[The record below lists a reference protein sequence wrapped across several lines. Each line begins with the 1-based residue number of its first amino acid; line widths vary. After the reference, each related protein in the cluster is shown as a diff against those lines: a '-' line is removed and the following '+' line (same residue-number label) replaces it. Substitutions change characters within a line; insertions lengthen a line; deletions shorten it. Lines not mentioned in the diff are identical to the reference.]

1 MTASLRSAAARVL
14 LLAVAA
20 LVAVLLSPTTAQA
33 HTGLVGS
40 TPSAAARLAEPP
52 VLVVLEFAEPVAA
65 DRRSVHVLDPGGV
78 DRAAEVLVSHDGRV
92 VSVVLDPRGP
102 AGSWLVEYEVRGS
115 DGHVVD
121 GGLAYAV
128 GSGDVGDGWSVSL
141 APVPALLVIMGV
153 GAAAYLLLVVWL
165 RRTGT

>member
-1 MTASLRSAAARVL
+1 MTTPLRSAAARVL
-14 LLAVAA
+14 LLVVAA
-20 LVAVLLSPTTAQA
+20 LVTVLLSPTTAQA

-40 TPSAAARLAEPP
+40 TPAPAARLVEPP
-52 VLVVLEFAEPVAA
+52 VVVVLEFAEPVAA
-65 DRRSVHVLDPGGV
+65 DRGSVHVLDPGGV

-102 AGSWLVEYEVRGS
+102 AGRWLVEYQVRGS

-128 GSGDVGDGWSVSL
+128 GSGDVDGWSVSL
-141 APVPALLVIMGV
+141 APVPALLLIVGV